1 MAGDPILPF
10 LGHLS
15 IIIAAGISAYH
26 IFNNKIFSSRDNNLT
41 FLFQSLPFLLLIY
54 AFLFNIK
61 SLSIVSEYGGSNLPV
76 LYRISAVWGGR
87 AGPLLLWVFLMSTVT
102 WLISIFHKHDNLLL
116 RILHSWILYL
126 LFISWLLD
134 PFSSYKGIDGELN
147 PLLQTNLM
155 VIHPPIVFAYYSLC
169 IAVASIAISGI
180 IQKLPNETI
189 HSDLIPWAR
198 AGFFVGTLGIGLGGL
213 WAYTVLDWGGYW
225 AWDPVETGSLLP
237 WLTLLLIIHTRAKSN
252 SSGNVSSLPA
262 LALMTGMLT
271 LHATLVTRA
280 NGVWSSVHAFVGND
294 ASTLPQ
300 DPYLRI
306 VNISDFSPIGLEI
319 FSYLIGL
326 IILGILVIFYLFR
339 EQMNIL
345 LSEGD
350 NSFFQENK
358 ILSWALLI
366 TFISI
371 SINIGASSVLFVG
384 TSLLFLTLHS
394 SSKKP
399 SFQWIIAG
407 IILMLY
413 SNWSWSANTFQAF
426 IGMIPFLV
434 PWFLSDEED
443 FSILLKPFKNTSQR
457 TRMAR
462 NIPWYGGATFLLLTW
477 ILLTVEIEGSN
488 ILAHEFYGAPL
499 IALLAIGLTFYAWG
513 NSVNSRNG
521 NILITIILFLSIFF
535 AYISDQ
541 IYLPGDPE
549 LSVTQGISRG
559 SLGLFILTW
568 LVFALPPTIK
578 QLYSTANSIFSSRRS
593 SNINLNKPKLRLLG
607 SHLAHF
613 GILLLLIGHVLTT
626 TMVDRTDPS
635 HLVTLVKDQPIEHNG
650 YEFILI
656 DVERFSADEEEY
668 PYSIGDG
675 YIGIIIDVMEDGEKI
690 AELSPGMLR
699 FTTGNSV
706 SPRSEVDRFSTIF
719 GDTIVILDFYQS
731 QELLEWMTFGQSDE
745 VDRVRVTGHSLPG
758 SHLVWLG
765 WSIIMLGSIFSIS
778 SDSFSRKKSS
788 KYS

>member
-1 MAGDPILPF
+1 MAGDSILPF
-10 LGHLS
+10 LGHFS
-15 IIIAAGISAYH
+15 IILAAGISVYH
-26 IFNNKIFSSRDNNLT
+26 ILNNKIFSSRANNLT
-41 FLFQSLPFLLLIY
+41 FFFQALPFLLLVY

-87 AGPLLLWVFLMSTVT
+87 AGPLLLWAFLMSTVT

-134 PFSSYKGIDGELN
+134 PFSPYEGIDGELN

-237 WLTLLLIIHTRAKSN
+237 WLTLLLIIHTRAKSY
-252 SSGNVSSLPA
+252 SSANISSLPA

-294 ASTLPQ
+294 ASTLSQ

-306 VNISDFSPIGLEI
+306 INISDFSPIGLEI
-319 FSYLIGL
+319 LSYLIGL
-326 IILGILVIFYLFR
+326 IILGIFIIFHLFR

-399 SFQWIIAG
+399 SFQYIIAG

-443 FSILLKPFKNTSQR
+443 FSILLKPFKKTSER

-462 NIPWYGGATFLLLTW
+462 KIPWYGGATFLLLTW

-499 IALLAIGLTFYAWG
+499 IALLAIGLTLYAWG

-521 NILITIILFLSIFF
+521 NILIAITLFLSLFF

-568 LVFALPPTIK
+568 LIFALPPTIK
-578 QLYSTANSIFSSRRS
+578 QLYSTANSTFSYRLS

-613 GILLLLIGHVLTT
+613 GILLLLTGHVLTT

-656 DVERFSADEEEY
+656 DVEKFSADEDEY
-668 PYSIGDG
+668 PYPIGDG
-675 YIGIIIDVMEDGEKI
+675 YIGVIIDVMEDGEKI

-731 QELLEWMTFGQSDE
+731 QELLEWMTFGQSDD
-745 VDRVRVTGHSLPG
+745 VDRVRVTVHSLPG

-765 WSIIMLGSIFSIS
+765 WSIIMLGSILSIS
-778 SDSFSRKKSS
+778 SDSFSRKKSI
-788 KYS
+788 K

>member
-1 MAGDPILPF
+1 M
-10 LGHLS
+10 
-15 IIIAAGISAYH
+15 
-26 IFNNKIFSSRDNNLT
+26 
-41 FLFQSLPFLLLIY
+41 SL
-54 AFLFNIK
+54 
-61 SLSIVSEYGGSNLPV
+61 VSEYGGSNLPIF
-76 LYRISAVWGGR
+76 YRISAVWGGR
-87 AGPLLLWVFLMSTVT
+87 AGPLLLWVFLMATVT
-102 WLISIFHKHDNLLL
+102 WLISIFHEYDNLLL

-126 LFISWLLD
+126 LFVSWLLK
-134 PFSSYKGIDGELN
+134 PFSPYQGIDGELN

-155 VIHPPIVFAYYSLC
+155 VIHPPIVFGYYSLC
-169 IAVASIAISGI
+169 IAVASIALSGI
-180 IQKLPNETI
+180 IQKFPNETI
-189 HSDLIPWAR
+189 HSNLIPWAR

-237 WLTLLLIIHTRAKSN
+237 WLTLLLIIHARAKNN
-252 SSGNVSSLPA
+252 SSTGMSSLPA
-262 LALMTGMLT
+262 LALITGMLT

-280 NGVWSSVHAFVGND
+280 NGVWSSVHAFVGNEE
-294 ASTLPQ
+294 STLSQ

-306 VNISDFSPIGLEI
+306 INISDFSPIGLEI
-319 FSYLIGL
+319 LTYLIAL
-326 IILGILVIFYLFR
+326 VVLGIFSIFHLFR
-339 EQMNIL
+339 EQKTIL
-345 LSEGD
+345 SSEG
-350 NSFFQENK
+350 NPSFFQENK

-366 TFISI
+366 TFILV
-371 SINIGASSVLFVG
+371 SINIGASSVLVVG

-399 SFQWIIAG
+399 AFQWIIAG

-413 SNWSWSANTFQAF
+413 SNWSWSANTYQAF
-426 IGMIPFLV
+426 FGMIPFLI
-434 PWFLSDEED
+434 PWFLSDEDD
-443 FSILLKPFKNTSQR
+443 FSVLLKPFKKTTER

-499 IALLAIGLTFYAWG
+499 IALLAIGLTLYAWG
-513 NSVNSRNG
+513 NSVNSRSG
-521 NILITIILFLSIFF
+521 NILILTTLLLSIFL

-549 LSVTQGISRG
+549 LSVTPGISRG

-568 LVFALPPTIK
+568 LIFAIPPTIK
-578 QLYSTANSIFSSRRS
+578 QLYSTAT
-593 SNINLNKPKLRLLG
+593 SNRKLRLLG

-635 HLVTLVKDQPIEHNG
+635 HLVTLVKDEPIEHNG
-650 YEFILI
+650 YEFILT
-656 DVERFSADEEEY
+656 DVERFSADDDKY

-690 AELSPGMLR
+690 AEVSPGMLR
-699 FTTGNSV
+699 FTSENSV
-706 SPRSEVDRFSTIF
+706 SPRSEVDRFSTIY
-719 GDTIVILDFYQS
+719 GDNIVILDFYQS
-731 QELLEWMTFGQSDE
+731 QELLEWMTFGQSEE
-745 VDRVRVTGHSLPG
+745 VDRVRVTIHSLPG

-765 WSIIMLGSIFSIS
+765 WSIIMLGSLFSLY
-778 SDSFSRKKSS
+778 SDSIGRNKSD
-788 KYS
+788 K

>member
-1 MAGDPILPF
+1 
-10 LGHLS
+10 LS
-15 IIIAAGISAYH
+15 
-26 IFNNKIFSSRDNNLT
+26 L
-41 FLFQSLPFLLLIY
+41 
-54 AFLFNIK
+54 
-61 SLSIVSEYGGSNLPV
+61 VSEYGGSNLPIF
-76 LYRISAVWGGR
+76 YRISAVWGGR
-87 AGPLLLWVFLMSTVT
+87 AGPLLLWVFLMATVT
-102 WLISIFHKHDNLLL
+102 WLISIFHEYDNLLL

-126 LFISWLLD
+126 LFVSWLLK
-134 PFSSYKGIDGELN
+134 PFSPYQGIDGELN

-155 VIHPPIVFAYYSLC
+155 VIHPPIVFGYYSLC
-169 IAVASIAISGI
+169 IAVASIALSGI
-180 IQKLPNETI
+180 IQKFPNETI
-189 HSDLIPWAR
+189 HSNLIPWAR

-237 WLTLLLIIHTRAKSN
+237 WLTLLLIIHARAKNN
-252 SSGNVSSLPA
+252 SSTGMSSLPA
-262 LALMTGMLT
+262 LALITGMLT

-280 NGVWSSVHAFVGND
+280 NGVWSSVHAFVGNEE
-294 ASTLPQ
+294 STLSQ

-306 VNISDFSPIGLEI
+306 INISDFSPIGLEI
-319 FSYLIGL
+319 LTYLIAL
-326 IILGILVIFYLFR
+326 VVLGIFSIFHLFR
-339 EQMNIL
+339 EQKTIL
-345 LSEGD
+345 SSEG
-350 NSFFQENK
+350 NPSFFQENK

-366 TFISI
+366 TFILV
-371 SINIGASSVLFVG
+371 SINIGASSVLVVG

-399 SFQWIIAG
+399 AFQWIIAG

-413 SNWSWSANTFQAF
+413 SNWSWSANTYQAF
-426 IGMIPFLV
+426 FGMIPFLI
-434 PWFLSDEED
+434 PWFLSDEDD
-443 FSILLKPFKNTSQR
+443 FSVLLKPFKKTTER

-499 IALLAIGLTFYAWG
+499 IALLAIGLTLYAWG
-513 NSVNSRNG
+513 NSVNSRSG
-521 NILITIILFLSIFF
+521 NILILTTLLLSIFL

-549 LSVTQGISRG
+549 LSVTPGISRG

-568 LVFALPPTIK
+568 LVFAIPPTIK
-578 QLYSTANSIFSSRRS
+578 QLYSTAT
-593 SNINLNKPKLRLLG
+593 SNRKLRLLG

-635 HLVTLVKDQPIEHNG
+635 HLVTLVKDEPIEHNG
-650 YEFILI
+650 YEFILT
-656 DVERFSADEEEY
+656 DVERFSADDDKY

-690 AELSPGMLR
+690 AEVSPGMLR
-699 FTTGNSV
+699 FTSENSV
-706 SPRSEVDRFSTIF
+706 SPRSEVDRFSTIY
-719 GDTIVILDFYQS
+719 GDNIVILDFYQS
-731 QELLEWMTFGQSDE
+731 QELLEWMTFGQSEE
-745 VDRVRVTGHSLPG
+745 VDRVRVTIHSLPG

-765 WSIIMLGSIFSIS
+765 WSIIMLGSLFSLY
-778 SDSFSRKKSS
+778 SDSIGRNKSD
-788 KYS
+788 K

>member
-1 MAGDPILPF
+1 MAGDSILPF
-10 LGHLS
+10 LGQIS
-15 IIIAAGISAYH
+15 IFLAAVISAYN
-26 IFNNKIFSSRDNNLT
+26 IFNTKKNTSKQNNIT
-41 FLFQSLPFLLLIY
+41 FLFQISPFFLLVY
-54 AFLFNIK
+54 AFLFDIQ
-61 SLSIVSEYGGSNLPV
+61 SLSLVSEYGGSNLPIF
-76 LYRISAVWGGR
+76 YRISAVWGGR
-87 AGPLLLWVFLMSTVT
+87 AGPLLLWVFLMATVT
-102 WLISIFHKHDNLLL
+102 WLISIFHEYDNLLL

-126 LFISWLLD
+126 LFVSWLLN
-134 PFSSYKGIDGELN
+134 PFSPYQGIDGELN

-155 VIHPPIVFAYYSLC
+155 VIHPPIVFGYYSLC
-169 IAVASIAISGI
+169 IAVASIALSGI
-180 IQKLPNETI
+180 IQKFPNETI
-189 HSDLIPWAR
+189 HSNLIPWAR

-237 WLTLLLIIHTRAKSN
+237 WLTLLLIIHTRAKNN
-252 SSGNVSSLPA
+252 SSTDMSSLPA
-262 LALMTGMLT
+262 LALITGMLT

-280 NGVWSSVHAFVGND
+280 NGVWSSVHAFVGNEE
-294 ASTLPQ
+294 STLSQ

-306 VNISDFSPIGLEI
+306 INISDFSPIGLEI
-319 FSYLIGL
+319 LTYLIAL
-326 IILGILVIFYLFR
+326 VVLGIFSIFHLFR
-339 EQMNIL
+339 EQKNIL
-345 LSEGD
+345 SSEG
-350 NSFFQENK
+350 NPSFFQENK

-366 TFISI
+366 TFILVSI
-371 SINIGASSVLFVG
+371 SIGASSVLVVG

-399 SFQWIIAG
+399 AFQWIIAG

-413 SNWSWSANTFQAF
+413 SNWSWSANTYQAF
-426 IGMIPFLV
+426 FGMIPFLI

-443 FSILLKPFKNTSQR
+443 FSVLLKPFKKTTER

-499 IALLAIGLTFYAWG
+499 IALLAIGLTLYAWG
-513 NSVNSRNG
+513 NSVNSRSG
-521 NILITIILFLSIFF
+521 NILILTTLLLSIFL

-549 LSVTQGISRG
+549 LSVTPGISRG

-568 LVFALPPTIK
+568 LIFAIPPTIK
-578 QLYSTANSIFSSRRS
+578 QLYSTAT
-593 SNINLNKPKLRLLG
+593 SNRKLRLLG

-635 HLVTLVKDQPIEHNG
+635 HLVTLVKDEPIEHNG
-650 YEFILI
+650 YEFILT
-656 DVERFSADEEEY
+656 DVERFSADDDKY

-675 YIGIIIDVMEDGEKI
+675 YIGIIINVMEDGEKI
-690 AELSPGMLR
+690 AEVSPGMLR
-699 FTTGNSV
+699 FTSENSV
-706 SPRSEVDRFSTIF
+706 SPRSEVDRFSTIY

-731 QELLEWMTFGQSDE
+731 QELLEWMTFGQSEE
-745 VDRVRVTGHSLPG
+745 VDRVRVTIHSLPG

-765 WSIIMLGSIFSIS
+765 WSIIMLGSLFSLY
-778 SDSFSRKKSS
+778 SDSIGRNKSD
-788 KYS
+788 K

>member
-1 MAGDPILPF
+1 M
-10 LGHLS
+10 
-15 IIIAAGISAYH
+15 
-26 IFNNKIFSSRDNNLT
+26 
-41 FLFQSLPFLLLIY
+41 SL
-54 AFLFNIK
+54 
-61 SLSIVSEYGGSNLPV
+61 VSEYGGSNLPIF
-76 LYRISAVWGGR
+76 YRISAVWGGR
-87 AGPLLLWVFLMSTVT
+87 AGPLLLWVFLMATVT
-102 WLISIFHKHDNLLL
+102 WLISIFHEYDNLLL

-126 LFISWLLD
+126 LFVSWLLK
-134 PFSSYKGIDGELN
+134 PFSPYQGIDGELN

-155 VIHPPIVFAYYSLC
+155 VIHPPIVFGYYSLC
-169 IAVASIAISGI
+169 IAVASIALSGI
-180 IQKLPNETI
+180 IQKFPNETI
-189 HSDLIPWAR
+189 HSNLIPWAR

-237 WLTLLLIIHTRAKSN
+237 WLTLLLIIHARAKNN
-252 SSGNVSSLPA
+252 SSTGMSSLPA
-262 LALMTGMLT
+262 LALITGMLT

-280 NGVWSSVHAFVGND
+280 NGVWSSVHAFVGNEE
-294 ASTLPQ
+294 STLSQ

-306 VNISDFSPIGLEI
+306 INISDFSPIGLEI
-319 FSYLIGL
+319 LTYLIAL
-326 IILGILVIFYLFR
+326 VVLGIFSIFHLFR
-339 EQMNIL
+339 EQKTIL
-345 LSEGD
+345 SSEG
-350 NSFFQENK
+350 NPSFFQENK

-366 TFISI
+366 TFILV
-371 SINIGASSVLFVG
+371 SINIGASSVLVVG

-399 SFQWIIAG
+399 AFQWIIAG

-413 SNWSWSANTFQAF
+413 SNWSWSANTYQAF
-426 IGMIPFLV
+426 FGMIPFLI
-434 PWFLSDEED
+434 PWFLSDEDD
-443 FSILLKPFKNTSQR
+443 FSVLLKPFKKTTER

-499 IALLAIGLTFYAWG
+499 IALLAIGLTLYAWG
-513 NSVNSRNG
+513 NSVNSRSG
-521 NILITIILFLSIFF
+521 NILILTTLLLSIFL

-549 LSVTQGISRG
+549 LSVTPGISRG

-568 LVFALPPTIK
+568 LVFAIPPTIK
-578 QLYSTANSIFSSRRS
+578 QLYSTAT
-593 SNINLNKPKLRLLG
+593 SNRKLRLLG

-635 HLVTLVKDQPIEHNG
+635 HLVTLVKDEPIEHNG
-650 YEFILI
+650 YEFILT
-656 DVERFSADEEEY
+656 DVERFSADDDKY

-690 AELSPGMLR
+690 AEVSPGMLR
-699 FTTGNSV
+699 FTSENSV
-706 SPRSEVDRFSTIF
+706 SPRSEVDRFSTIY
-719 GDTIVILDFYQS
+719 GDNIVILDFYQS
-731 QELLEWMTFGQSDE
+731 QELLEWMTFGQSEE
-745 VDRVRVTGHSLPG
+745 VDRVRVTIHSLPG

-765 WSIIMLGSIFSIS
+765 WSIIMLGSLFSLY
-778 SDSFSRKKSS
+778 SDSIGRNKSD
-788 KYS
+788 K